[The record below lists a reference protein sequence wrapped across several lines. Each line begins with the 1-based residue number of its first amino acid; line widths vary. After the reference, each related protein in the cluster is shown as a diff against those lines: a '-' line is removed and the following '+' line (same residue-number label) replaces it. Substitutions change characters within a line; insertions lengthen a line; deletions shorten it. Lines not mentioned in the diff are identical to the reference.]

1 MVQSSALK
9 VVDYLAELS
18 PERRKALGSV
28 RRVIRKHLPK
38 GYVEVMNWGMICYEI
53 PLRTFPD
60 TYNGKPLMYAALAS
74 QKRHMAVYLCS
85 IYCMPGLKEKL
96 LQGFELHGSKPDM
109 GASCV
114 RFRQVDQLPLET
126 IGEIIASVSVE
137 DYLANYASARS

>member
-74 QKRHMAVYLCS
+74 QKRHMAVYLS
-85 IYCMPGLKEKL
+85 LI
-96 LQGFELHGSKPDM
+96 H
-109 GASCV
+109 
-114 RFRQVDQLPLET
+114 
-126 IGEIIASVSVE
+126 I
-137 DYLANYASARS
+137 